1 MLNPSHGLTNIVS
14 KLPIK
19 GVNSVFLKKLRLDLI
34 KSADPLFLVDSPR
47 LQQRATIERGRLG
60 CNSVPLC

>member
-1 MLNPSHGLTNIVS
+1 MLDPSYGFTNIVS

-34 KSADPLFLVDSPR
+34 ISADPLFLVDSPKVTAAR
-47 LQQRATIERGRLG
+47 HNRTRPTGL
-60 CNSVPLC
+60 

>member
-1 MLNPSHGLTNIVS
+1 MLDPSYGFTNIVS

-34 KSADPLFLVDSPR
+34 KSVDSLFLEGFLKVTAVRHNQMRPPG
-47 LQQRATIERGRLG
+47 L
-60 CNSVPLC
+60 